1 MKSGLFGRRGIGL
14 PPASNDFMTE
24 ARYPTADML
33 AWENSVVSID
43 ARVRITLPQI
53 TIRS

>member
-1 MKSGLFGRRGIGL
+1 LKSGLFGRRGIGL
-14 PPASNDFMTE
+14 PLASNDVMTE
-24 ARYPTADML
+24 ARYPAADML

-43 ARVRITLPQI
+43 ASARITLPQI